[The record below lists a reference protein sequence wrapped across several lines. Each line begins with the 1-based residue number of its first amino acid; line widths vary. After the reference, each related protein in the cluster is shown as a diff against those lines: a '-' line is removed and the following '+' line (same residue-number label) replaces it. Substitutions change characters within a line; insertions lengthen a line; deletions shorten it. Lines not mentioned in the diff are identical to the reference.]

1 VKMKVN
7 FRLKSTTAILTTIC
21 ALIVILFGF
30 SIYYN
35 LAADYKNIQATYMS
49 LLKSDLCRYL
59 ALFILSLSVG
69 TLVWNKYKVNKQIN
83 GGFTIIIIILAIM
96 YFVHSA
102 RELYPTINDLAA
114 KRPLEIEGVLI
125 YKEESR
131 PKGRVKYY
139 IDLDTVHEHFTVIGN
154 NAKNG
159 YEAAEEGD
167 YVKVWYGKKSQ
178 KVYFIKVIKPQV
190 KEIK

>member
-1 VKMKVN
+1 MKVN

-21 ALIVILFGF
+21 ALIVILFCF

-69 TLVWNKYKVNKQIN
+69 TLVWNKYRTNKEIN
-83 GGFTIIIIILAIM
+83 GGFTIIIIILVIM

-102 RELYPTINDLAA
+102 RELYPTINELAIQ
-114 KRPLEIEGVLI
+114 RPLEIEGIVI
-125 YKEESR
+125 SKKESR

-139 IDLDTVHEHFTVIGN
+139 INLDTYRDHFVVAGDN
-154 NAKNG
+154 SRNG
-159 YEAAEEGD
+159 YETSREGD
-167 YVKVWYGKKSQ
+167 YVKVWYGKISK
-178 KVYFIKVIKPQV
+178 KAYFIKVIKPQV
-190 KEIK
+190 KEIN